1 MLSIIGIGP
10 GSEFEKTL
18 NKFSN
23 QKDRLKQGVKDF
35 LAWKNKYPAN
45 GFIPNVYPGYGNS
58 DKKFKPKGFF
68 GSHLPGV
75 AHAHLTHDISIVYL
89 VDRDTNTLRVFG
101 LYGHDD
107 IGTGQPPDLNR
118 QEQAAKRWASMRFD
132 AKDAVTQFD
141 TTTAEPA
148 ATKEPRPA
156 QRFDYTP
163 KPKVAQPTAPK
174 ERDPFFGFVKMVDE
188 KWPERNFFKRM
199 QETKTLHDRIDVIN
213 QEAQYLMRIKQ
224 RNQLYPNQMEYM
236 RGLEGL
242 INYLKTQQRR

>member
-1 MLSIIGIGP
+1 MLNIIGIGP
-10 GSEFEKTL
+10 GSEFERTL

-23 QKDRLKQGVKDF
+23 QKDRLKRGVKEF
-35 LAWKNKYPAN
+35 LAWKNKNPAN

-89 VDRDTNTLRVFG
+89 VDRETSTIRVFG
-101 LYGHDD
+101 LYSHDD
-107 IGTGQPPDLNR
+107 IGTGQPEDLNR

-132 AKDAVTQFD
+132 AANAVTNFD
-141 TTTAEPA
+141 DTADKTKA
-148 ATKEPRPA
+148 AAAPK
-156 QRFDYTP
+156 QQKFDYAP
-163 KPKVAQPTAPK
+163 KPKVAQPTAQK

-188 KWPERNFFKRM
+188 KWPDRNFFKRM
-199 QETKTLHDRIDVIN
+199 QDTKTVYDRIDVIN